1 MQFYIF
7 QPNIYVFCGCGF
19 KMYVN
24 NIMSLYNLLIN
35 IIFQR
40 SMFTL
45 RELVYSLS
53 QLYGILLKITI
64 FSKTNNLVRKV
75 ALFHILVNHFNG
87 QTYQNTAGF
96 SYMLMPLICCNMLVE
111 VQIDRQI
118 KYRYIIEPHTD
129 VEKGKRILI
138 AFSCICESSLIV
150 PKTQHVAVPQSLAE
164 I

>member
-35 IIFQR
+35 IIFSR

-45 RELVYSLS
+45 RELVYSFS

-87 QTYQNTAGF
+87 QTY
-96 SYMLMPLICCNMLVE
+96 
-111 VQIDRQI
+111 
-118 KYRYIIEPHTD
+118 
-129 VEKGKRILI
+129 
-138 AFSCICESSLIV
+138 
-150 PKTQHVAVPQSLAE
+150 
-164 I
+164 